1 MRIHSSGTKLI
12 YVPLE
17 KCFEVEN
24 ASFRR
29 RCIFLLVLLPR
40 KNALQQNRSPA
51 ILAAQKRRL
60 THIDWS
66 PNDIAVT
73 SRLNSNT
80 VSELGSNPRISP
92 TPLFFPSPFTF
103 SRHKV
108 VTYPRYVDP
117 WRGFFLARLLLHR
130 LHSGLENSAII
141 SDANWP
147 FLSLFLSLI
156 HSARVCETLLHMYE
170 DDTSQGSSLNRKYTS

>member
-1 MRIHSSGTKLI
+1 MCHWKNVSKLKTQ
-12 YVPLE
+12 V
-17 KCFEVEN
+17 FD
-24 ASFRR
+24 RR
-29 RCIFLLVLLPR
+29 IFLLVLLPR
-40 KNALQQNRSPA
+40 KNALQQRSLSG
-51 ILAAQKRRL
+51 IFLAAQKRRL

-73 SRLNSNT
+73 LRLNSNT
-80 VSELGSNPRISP
+80 VSELGSNPYISL

-141 SDANWP
+141 SDANRP
-147 FLSLFLSLI
+147 SLSLSFSRLI
-156 HSARVCETLLHMYE
+156 HNARVCEIPSRIYE

>member
-17 KCFEVEN
+17 KCFKVEN

-29 RCIFLLVLLPR
+29 RYIFLLVLLPR
-40 KNALQQNRSPA
+40 KNALQQNCSPA

-73 SRLNSNT
+73 SRLNSNIILYLNSVAILVYLAAT
-80 VSELGSNPRISP
+80 
-92 TPLFFPSPFTF
+92 LFFPSPFTF
-103 SRHKV
+103 SRHKA
-108 VTYPRYVDP
+108 VTYPRYTSIP
-117 WRGFFLARLLLHR
+117 EGTSFLRLLRH
-130 LHSGLENSAII
+130 II
-141 SDANWP
+141 
-147 FLSLFLSLI
+147 
-156 HSARVCETLLHMYE
+156 R
-170 DDTSQGSSLNRKYTS
+170 G